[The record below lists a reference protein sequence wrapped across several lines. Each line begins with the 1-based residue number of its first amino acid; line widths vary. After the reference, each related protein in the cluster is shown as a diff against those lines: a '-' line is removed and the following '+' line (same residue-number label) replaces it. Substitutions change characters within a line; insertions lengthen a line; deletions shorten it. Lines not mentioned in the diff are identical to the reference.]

1 MGICPKWAIFCNF
14 LLGCAVRIGKEWK
27 RPSLYPEKEKIPIR
41 YRCLF
46 WWHPIF
52 AATCGCWSKP
62 ESIIIIIIITGWR
75 LNGET
80 AASHYTTSGLVVVVE
95 TCAALLHHTNVFAAL
110 KAYTNSF
117 SATDIWTFLVT
128 EVILWCFPQLSCKNS
143 GKSMLRDA
151 NRTKK
156 PGNVGILS
164 KQGVGVFQIP
174 LFLKI
179 YQVIFDQP
187 KYPPIIVNFFV

>member
-27 RPSLYPEKEKIPIR
+27 RPSPLPLKGKIPIR
-41 YRCLF
+41 YQCLF
-46 WWHPIF
+46 WRHPIF
-52 AATCGCWSKP
+52 SATCGCWSKP
-62 ESIIIIIIITGWR
+62 ESIIIIIMITRWR
-75 LNGET
+75 FNGET
-80 AASHYTTSGLVVVVE
+80 AASHYATFGLVVVVE
-95 TCAALLHHTNVFAAL
+95 TCAALLLHTNVFAAL

-117 SATDIWTFLVT
+117 SATDIWTFPVT

-179 YQVIFDQP
+179 YQVIFDQS
-187 KYPPIIVNFFV
+187 KYLQ